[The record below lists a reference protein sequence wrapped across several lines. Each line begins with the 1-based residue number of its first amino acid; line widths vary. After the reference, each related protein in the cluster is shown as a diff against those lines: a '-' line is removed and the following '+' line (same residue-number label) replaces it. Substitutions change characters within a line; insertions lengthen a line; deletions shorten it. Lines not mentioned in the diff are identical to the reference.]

1 MMRALHSRRRE
12 VAVPAWAFLLFS
24 VTLDEWLLHFFT
36 LTEFSV
42 IRFFCLTLFSLSF
55 AAGLG
60 FIVSFIPR
68 DRARRITAAVL
79 SGVFA
84 VCCLGEFFIRDAF
97 RQFMTPA
104 SIIAGAGGVAG
115 EYSGMTF
122 ELIGRGW
129 WRFLLYFAPIVAYL
143 LLDRRRGRTAVRA
156 ARQAALAIICAVT
169 FMLAHVLT
177 LTVSP
182 DKNRYAAEYSF
193 DGAVHAF
200 GLSAA
205 VRLEMQHLL
214 FPARGALGPAG
225 SADVG
230 VSQPEDS
237 GQNSSD
243 AADVPPKDNTLP
255 IDYAA
260 LAAAADDE
268 ELAQIYRYVARQTP
282 STQNAYTGLFKGKNL
297 ILITAE
303 AFSAEAIDP
312 QRTPTLYQ
320 LANKGIRFT
329 DYYQPAWGGSTSTGE
344 YANLMGLVPTA
355 GVSSMKRTV
364 GHDLRHTIGNGLL
377 RLGYHATAYHDH
389 TYSYYDRD
397 KTHKNFGYTEYIGI
411 GNGMEAGVRKTWP
424 ESDREMMRFTA
435 PQYIGKQPFS
445 VYYMTVS
452 GHCNYTRM
460 GNYIVDKN
468 FDLLP
473 DDGRGE
479 LVHGYLAGQLELE
492 YGMQELVRSLE
503 EAGIADDTV
512 IVLSTDHYPYGL
524 DKEQTNGKNGLTEL
538 YGYAPDTVAR
548 RDHSALIVW
557 SGCLEDKN
565 IVVDAP
571 TYSLDILPTLCNL
584 FGIDYDS
591 RLLVGRDVFSD
602 TAPLVLWNDYSWMT
616 DLGFYDAA
624 KNRFTPNDGVT
635 VPDGYVSKISA
646 AVRDKIRY
654 SGYVLEHDFFAGLP
668 KEN

>member
-1 MMRALHSRRRE
+1 
-12 VAVPAWAFLLFS
+12 
-24 VTLDEWLLHFFT
+24 
-36 LTEFSV
+36 
-42 IRFFCLTLFSLSF
+42 
-55 AAGLG
+55 
-60 FIVSFIPR
+60 
-68 DRARRITAAVL
+68 
-79 SGVFA
+79 
-84 VCCLGEFFIRDAF
+84 
-97 RQFMTPA
+97 
-104 SIIAGAGGVAG
+104 
-115 EYSGMTF
+115 
-122 ELIGRGW
+122 
-129 WRFLLYFAPIVAYL
+129 
-143 LLDRRRGRTAVRA
+143 
-156 ARQAALAIICAVT
+156 
-169 FMLAHVLT
+169 
-177 LTVSP
+177 
-182 DKNRYAAEYSF
+182 
-193 DGAVHAF
+193 
-200 GLSAA
+200 
-205 VRLEMQHLL
+205 
-214 FPARGALGPAG
+214 
-225 SADVG
+225 
-230 VSQPEDS
+230 
-237 GQNSSD
+237 
-243 AADVPPKDNTLP
+243 
-255 IDYAA
+255 
-260 LAAAADDE
+260 
-268 ELAQIYRYVARQTP
+268 
-282 STQNAYTGLFKGKNL
+282 
-297 ILITAE
+297 
-303 AFSAEAIDP
+303 
-312 QRTPTLYQ
+312 
-320 LANKGIRFT
+320 
-329 DYYQPAWGGSTSTGE
+329 
-344 YANLMGLVPTA
+344 
-355 GVSSMKRTV
+355 
-364 GHDLRHTIGNGLL
+364 
-377 RLGYHATAYHDH
+377 
-389 TYSYYDRD
+389 
-397 KTHKNFGYTEYIGI
+397 
-411 GNGMEAGVRKTWP
+411 
-424 ESDREMMRFTA
+424 MMRFTA
-435 PQYIGKQPFS
+435 PQYIGRQPFS

-468 FDLLP
+468 YGLLP

-565 IVVDAP
+565 IVVDTP
-571 TYSLDILPTLCNL
+571 TYSLDILPTLCDL